1 MGNIVETL
9 VLKEEIIA
17 EIYRG
22 HRGFYT
28 DTPDEILPV
37 QDLIVTT
44 GRVYLAKR
52 ISAGDTVASAMAHVA
67 IGTGST
73 GAALGDTALGN
84 EVIRKASAIN
94 STLLNTNVW
103 SIVAT
108 FGGFADSITSAQIT
122 EAGVFNHASSGQGT
136 MFQRVTFSAVT
147 LANSDL
153 YRIELSTNC
162 GSS

>member
-1 MGNIVETL
+1 MGKIVETL
-9 VLKEEIIA
+9 VLKEEITA

-67 IGTGST
+67 IGTGTT

-153 YRIELSTNC
+153 YRISLETNC